1 MLTERLA
8 EAKREALGAQL
19 EAYGLAS
26 HLLPAARQEAA
37 LPASL
42 DTQARGAHPLSTC
55 LHLPA
60 SPHISPYLR
69 RAARTC
75 SRPAARRSGCTA
87 ART

>member
-42 DTQARGAHPLSTC
+42 DTQARPPC
-55 LHLPA
+55 
-60 SPHISPYLR
+60 ISPYLDIPR
-69 RAARTC
+69 FALLYLAT
-75 SRPAARRSGCTA
+75 SP
-87 ART
+87 